1 MMRRRT
7 GFGRRRGRGPGA
19 ARAAAALAA
28 AALLAAGSAG
38 RAAAQTMPS
47 QVYFDLGNAGHERLA
62 KRIADRLEL
71 RADPDAGDVEGLL
84 ARWEEETGGPRTGW
98 DWVAVTRLWIRADD
112 VPRAEL
118 ALRRAAESGDVPA
131 SILLLDRARVAFL
144 SNDPDLAAE
153 AYWKGCEG
161 ANEAAALEYWLDA
174 EVLAT
179 PDEMEAWDRLRRLPL
194 PTQDLCGFLRRFWS
208 RRSVASALPVP
219 ARLGLHYSRLRHAYD
234 VYRRRGGKK
243 APTFSNE
250 LGRPRNAAFDDR
262 GLIYLRMGEP
272 DRVATFAGNP
282 SIKSDIVSAEC
293 YQPNESWAYDRP
305 DGTRIYHF
313 SAFGGTDDYWLIQN
327 LGLVYRCG
335 DPEAGADGNFSVAR
349 LTPINEYRSVP
360 MGRAASLVLP
370 DLYRSRQGLDPW
382 YAQAAQ
388 RMYDPSV
395 EIALNTSGTRA
406 LEATKVL
413 QEERDVTREDGD
425 FAISS
430 VPERPDVETNA
441 RMLVEELQFR
451 GAEPG
456 VTRVWLNAVVEAVE
470 FEPLVEPDGSFRYRV
485 DGLWGLVDESGEYRR
500 LQSTVEA
507 RTPRRLGR
515 DESLPVRI
523 AADLPAGRYRQTF
536 VVRGQT
542 AARSDRPPPGNYRT
556 SELTVRRFD
565 LAVPE
570 LSDVAVA
577 ADSGGDWSPDGVS
590 RPESGIRPTPAHGT
604 GPDGV
609 AWVYYE
615 TYGLTPGATY
625 TTRVQVR
632 PLDGDGD
639 AFELTFPGDV
649 PLEVGPRLRRTLR
662 LDLTEAKP
670 GRYRLS
676 FTVRDDEA
684 GRSTLPY
691 ETEIVVG
698 TRG

>member
-1 MMRRRT
+1 MMGRSIA
-7 GFGRRRGRGPGA
+7 GDRRRGTRRSVRAAGAVAAWLLLAGA
-19 ARAAAALAA
+19 A
-28 AALLAAGSAG
+28 G
-38 RAAAQTMPS
+38 RPLDAQTMPS

-62 KRIADRLEL
+62 KRIADRLDL
-71 RADPDAGDVEGLL
+71 RADPNAEDVESLL
-84 ARWEEETGGPRTGW
+84 ARWEAETGGPATGW

-118 ALRRAAESGDVPA
+118 ALRRAAESEDVPS
-131 SILLLDRARVAFL
+131 SILLLDQARVAFL
-144 SNDPDLAAE
+144 ANDPDLGAQ

-161 ANEAAALEYWLDA
+161 ANEAASLEYWLDV

-179 PDEMEAWDRLRRLPL
+179 PAEMEDWDRLRRLPL
-194 PTQDLCGFLRRFWS
+194 PTQDLCGFLRRFWAE
-208 RRSVASALPVP
+208 RAVASALPIP
-219 ARLGLHYSRLRHAYD
+219 ARLSQHYARLRHAYD

-243 APTFSNE
+243 GPSFSNE

-262 GLIYLRMGEP
+262 GLIYVRMGEP

-293 YQPNESWAYDRP
+293 YQPNESWAYDQP

-313 SAFGGTDDYWLIQN
+313 SALGGTDDYWLINN

-335 DPEAGADGNFSVAR
+335 DPQAGADGNFSVAR
-349 LTPINEYRSVP
+349 LTPVNEYRSVP

-395 EIALNTSGTRA
+395 EIALTVSGTKA

-413 QEERDVTREDGD
+413 QEERNITREDGE

-430 VPERPDVETNA
+430 IPEKPDVATNT
-441 RMLVEELQFR
+441 RLLVEELQFR
-451 GAEPG
+451 GAEAG
-456 VTRVWLNAVVEAVE
+456 VTRVWLNALIEAAELEPIVES
-470 FEPLVEPDGSFRYRV
+470 DGTFRYRV
-485 DGLWGLVDESGEYRR
+485 DARWGLVDESGEYRR

-515 DESLPVRI
+515 DESLPVRL
-523 AADLPAGRYRQTF
+523 AADLSAGRYRQTF
-536 VVRGQT
+536 VARGQ
-542 AARSDRPPPGNYRT
+542 AEAGDDRPPPGNYRT
-556 SELTVRRFD
+556 SDLNVRRFD

-590 RPESGIRPTPAHGT
+590 RPESRIQPSPAHRT
-604 GPDGV
+604 GRDGA
-609 AWVYYE
+609 AWVYFE

-632 PLDGDGD
+632 PVEGGGD
-639 AFELTFPGDV
+639 AFELAFPGDV
-649 PLEVGPRLRRTLR
+649 PLEAGPRLRRTLR
-662 LDLTEAKP
+662 LDLADAKA
-670 GRYRLS
+670 GRYRMT
-676 FTVRDDEA
+676 FTVRDDET

-691 ETEIVVG
+691 ETEITVG
-698 TRG
+698 ARG